1 MIHHPSNNVIPL
13 PQDAKGL
20 IFDLDGTLAHTMPLH
35 YRAWQKVSRERGFV
49 FEEELFYLWAGIPTL
64 EVVEKINLTYG
75 YKLDPKTIQ
84 KDKERCFLE
93 LMDEI
98 GPIAPVAAIAR
109 EQHGHLPMAI
119 GTGSKKEFALK
130 TLNILGLAS
139 YFDAVVCA
147 EDVQK
152 HKPHPETFL
161 LCARL
166 INVPPQDCVVFEDGE
181 PGIQAA
187 LAAGMRIVDVRPFL

>member
-1 MIHHPSNNVIPL
+1 MSHNLSINPIPF
-13 PQDAKGL
+13 PKDVKGL

-64 EVVEKINLTYG
+64 EVIGKINELHG
-75 YKLDPKTIQ
+75 YQLDPITIQ

-98 GPIAPVAAIAR
+98 GPIGPAVAVVK
-109 EQHGHLPMAI
+109 EQYGLLPMAI
-119 GTGSKKEFALK
+119 GTGSKREFALK
-130 TLNILGLAS
+130 TLNILGLAP
-139 YFDAVVCA
+139 YFEAVVCA
-147 EDVQK
+147 DDVQN

-161 LCARL
+161 LCAKL
-166 INVPPQDCVVFEDGE
+166 INIPPEDCVVFEDG
-181 PGIQAA
+181 
-187 LAAGMRIVDVRPFL
+187 